1 MKRKFNS
8 YIEKLQ
14 DRITQKLAELDGKAR
29 FKEDFWDD
37 TNFVDEYCPRC
48 GCTLRYD
55 EGDICCSCEEL
66 KKEVD

>member
-1 MKRKFNS
+1 MQ
-8 YIEKLQ
+8 Q
-14 DRITQKLAELDGKAR
+14 DF

-66 KKEVD
+66 EKKVD